1 MTREETSQAL
11 SVLKAAYPDFYRN
24 ISPKEAHSILE
35 VWAAVFTE
43 EPLELVRYALLELI
57 KTHTGYP
64 PRPGDVCEKIR
75 EIAAAATGEPTYEQ
89 LWHIYRKAIENSSY
103 EAAAEFEALPPLLQ
117 MYAGSPSTLRDL
129 ARKQD
134 EKTLDTVVKG
144 QFMKQLP
151 AMKERL
157 RFSESLPEGVR
168 RATEQLYRPLEG
180 VAGELTDGEYNDRR
194 NAVLDA
200 LEAH

>member
-24 ISPKEAHSILE
+24 LSPKEAYSMLE
-35 VWAAVFTE
+35 VWSAVFAE

-64 PRPGDVCEKIR
+64 PRPGDVSEKIR
-75 EIAAAATGEPTYEQ
+75 EITAAATGEPTDEQ
-89 LWHIYRKAIENSSY
+89 LWHIYRHAIENSSY
-103 EAAAEFEALPPLLQ
+103 GAAEEFARLPPVLQ
-117 MYAGSPSTLRDL
+117 RFAGSPSTLRDL

-151 AMKERL
+151 AMKERH
-157 RFSESLPEGVR
+157 RFSESLPDAVR
-168 RATEQLYRPLEG
+168 KAAGQLYKPMEAT
-180 VAGELTDGEYNDRR
+180 AGQLTDGQYNDRR

-200 LEAH
+200 LEAP